1 MPKPKL
7 NKRQKQALADPVTQ
21 AAEDAALAEARQRFD
36 PQMDVVIAEIKAL
49 LAGRHPADLS
59 GGEAVMLMG
68 LKARFDALAI
78 EQQEFAGEALASR
91 LDPPEGNEPVEPR
104 PRVLT

>member
-7 NKRQKQALADPVTQ
+7 TKRQKQALADPVTQ

-36 PQMDVVIAEIKAL
+36 PQMDAVIAEIKAL

-59 GGEAVMLMG
+59 GGEAVMLIG

-78 EQQEFAGEALASR
+78 EQQEFAAEALASR

-104 PRVLT
+104 PRILT